1 MITYLIALL
10 VFAGAI
16 AAWYFTKDTP
26 VGRKVTFGALIAVAL
41 VLLLLSFKGNI
52 PILGRIV
59 DWFKNKVA
67 DNAIKKLDKEN
78 DQLALDKA
86 AGIKS
91 AAELEAKSKEL
102 ANKAQDYRS
111 TVNALD
117 VVLGRK
123 ITDAKN
129 TPDPAKLAHDALP
142 ALTGETDKDTEALL
156 NELKKRNAA
165 RKGAV

>member
-1 MITYLIALL
+1 MITYIIALL

-26 VGRKVTFGALIAVAL
+26 VGRKVTFGALIAVAI

-59 DWFKNKVA
+59 DWFKSKVA

-78 DQLALDKA
+78 DQLVLDKA

-91 AAELEAKSKEL
+91 ADELATKSKDL
-102 ANKAQDYRS
+102 AEKAQGYRS

-117 VVLGRK
+117 IILSK
-123 ITDAKN
+123 KEKAAAN
-129 TPDPAKLAHDALP
+129 LPDPSKAANAALP
-142 ALTGETDKDTEALL
+142 ALTGDADKDTEALL

-165 RKGAV
+165 RKGTV

>member
-1 MITYLIALL
+1 MITYIIAML
-10 VFAGAI
+10 VFVGAI

-59 DWFKNKVA
+59 DWFKDKVA

-78 DQLALDKA
+78 DQLALDRA
-86 AGIKS
+86 AGLKS
-91 AAELEAKSKEL
+91 ADEITAKSKAL
-102 ANKAQDYRS
+102 AAKAQEHRS

-117 VVLGRK
+117 VILGNKRK
-123 ITDAKN
+123 DIAKL
-129 TPDPAKLAHDALP
+129 PDPARAAMEALP
-142 ALTGETDKDTEALL
+142 PLTGDADKDTEALL
-156 NELKKRNAA
+156 IALKKRNAI
-165 RKGAV
+165 RKGAL

>member
-26 VGRKVTFGALIAVAL
+26 VGRKVTFGALIAVAI

-86 AGIKS
+86 AGLKS
-91 AAELEAKSKEL
+91 AEELTAKSKEL
-102 ANKAQDYRS
+102 ADKAQGYRN

-117 VVLGRK
+117 VILSKKEKAVANL
-123 ITDAKN
+123 
-129 TPDPAKLAHDALP
+129 PDPAKAANAALP
-142 ALTGETDKDTEALL
+142 ALTGDADKDTEALL